1 VCLAKESYKKLQVEV
16 KASRDWAK
24 LPSVA
29 ANVVSWVTPGPAP
42 TPWLEKIVKVEPKVE
57 SEPTSPIKKIKNEFQ
72 SPMQQSPKSPY
83 KFAQKNKQ
91 KKRQCRVTDNRA
103 KLTRGSDS
111 RKREKPTAKRD
122 TLDKLYQTQ
131 KECKNGT
138 SGKPKG
144 TPVFE
149 YVSQM
154 LKVPISNLRLWDKTS
169 TKIYKLAGDIEA
181 SMIMGV
187 KQRRLA
193 VKVRAMLNITEPS
206 LAPLVGF
213 LEKELQTS
221 LTSKHIR
228 IDINTNTNPKAYIKL
243 I

>member
-1 VCLAKESYKKLQVEV
+1 M
-16 KASRDWAK
+16 
-24 LPSVA
+24 PSVV
-29 ANVVSWVTPGPAP
+29 ANVVSFVPPGPAP

-57 SEPTSPIKKIKNEFQ
+57 SEPTSPIKKIKNEFE

-83 KFAQKNKQ
+83 KFGQSNKR
-91 KKRQCRVTDNRA
+91 KRACRVVDNRA
-103 KLTRGSDS
+103 KLTRGADQ
-111 RKREKPTAKRD
+111 RKREKPSAKRD
-122 TLDKLYQTQ
+122 TLDKLYQVQ
-131 KECKNGT
+131 KECRNGT
-138 SGKPKG
+138 SEKPKG

-149 YVSQM
+149 YVSHM

-181 SMIMGV
+181 AMIMGV